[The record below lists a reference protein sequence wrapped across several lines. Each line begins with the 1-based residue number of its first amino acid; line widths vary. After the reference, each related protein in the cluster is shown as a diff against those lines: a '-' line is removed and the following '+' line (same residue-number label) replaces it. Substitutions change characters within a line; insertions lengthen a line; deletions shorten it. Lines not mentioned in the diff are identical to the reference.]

1 MSQHTW
7 QILYITFLERNKL
20 AIDIKR
26 KLALLNASLTPSLD
40 ANFAVCRLRLIAL

>member
-7 QILYITFLERNKL
+7 QILYIAFLERDEL

-26 KLALLNASLTPSLD
+26 KFALLNASLAPNLV